1 MAKRLSS
8 KPTVYLRDG
17 SNFVMR
23 FGEKP
28 FNIAEEEFTVWL
40 ASARETDTLCL
51 AEFRVVFD
59 GPCRRER
66 TVCPGITVH
75 YTDSEPADNYIVET
89 GAYLTGSHIRTVI
102 VSSDNGLLER
112 AQDDNVLTLRCEAF
126 LKLVQGE
133 INKNIR

>member
-8 KPTVYLRDG
+8 KPTVYIIDG

-40 ASARETDTLCL
+40 EAARGTDTLRY

-59 GPCRRER
+59 GPCRRSK
-66 TVCPGITVH
+66 TVSPGIIVY
-75 YTDSEPADNYIVET
+75 YTDSEPADNYIVAVSE
-89 GAYLTGSHIRTVI
+89 ASH
-102 VSSDNGLLER
+102 
-112 AQDDNVLTLRCEAF
+112 
-126 LKLVQGE
+126 
-133 INKNIR
+133 NKSPPEPTPQL